1 MSRTIFCTFLN
12 KEADGLDFQLYPG
25 EIGKRIFN
33 EISKEAWAQ
42 WMAKQTMLINEKKLN
57 TMNPDDRK
65 LLEQEMVRFLFE
77 AMMFILTA
85 ILHLKNN
92 IHISRA
98 F

>member
-65 LLEQEMVRFLFE
+65 LLEQEMVRFYSK